1 MSYDQTTTETFM
13 QMALKQAQLAFDE
26 GEVPIGAV
34 LVKDGQVIAA
44 DHNRKEQ
51 SQMATAHAEKL
62 VIEAANHYLGS
73 WRLND
78 CSLFV
83 TIEPCVMCCGAIIQ
97 SRIPKL
103 FYGAADPKFGGVSSL
118 YHLLEDSRSNHF
130 VEVYPNILADQSAAL
145 MQGFFRKLRRNQ

>member
-1 MSYDQTTTETFM
+1 MSYDQATTEEFM

-34 LVKDGQVIAA
+34 LVKNGQVIAA

-51 SQMATAHAEKL
+51 SKMATAHAEKL
-62 VIEAANHYLGS
+62 VIETANHYLGS

-103 FYGAADPKFGGVSSL
+103 FYGATDPKFGGVSSL

-130 VEVYPNILADQSAAL
+130 VEVHPNILADQSTDL
-145 MQGFFRKLRRNQ
+145 MQSFFRKLRQKQ